1 MKRIVFFW
9 IEKYQEIDFMN
20 HEGKFLFENFGVNL
34 SSEFHFEYDW
44 NDSKKELSISKKIN
58 ENLVVYSDKIY
69 DIKVVV
75 GKNGTGKTTLLNLI
89 GNLSSGK
96 EKYDD
101 LTYAVVW
108 EEEGAMW
115 CYGNNCKCSGDASFK
130 ESLSPFTTIMY
141 SSDFSKYH
149 ENQAHIE
156 NFFDLRTNTLL
167 REKGNDSVV
176 QYFLAEEDRLIDF
189 LVDFSKIKNAR
200 NESILWSVLNVPA
213 RIIFTFLD
221 DAVLREVSNI
231 VDKTKKDGK
240 SGVSGYAW
248 SFLRKK
254 CTSSFFDEM
263 LFLALLNQ
271 VKSGEIVES
280 FFESIQ
286 NYMEEKYPEI
296 FRDIKG
302 WVEKINVR
310 KMPIVPGGKE
320 TYVAMLNLENDY
332 DMVKEFRDMLRKINS
347 NVLFMPM
354 SLGRPMSTGEKEYIS
369 FFSRLLPILKRMRKQ
384 KKTFD
389 SLLILDE
396 VDRGLHPEW
405 QRIWFTK
412 FLECLDAI
420 SAHYDVKL
428 NIQLLMATHSP
439 FMLSD
444 FADDNVLKLD
454 RMQDESGFKANVKCD
469 YSPTKCFG
477 GNIYD
482 IMKDGFFLES
492 SIGGFVENQITK
504 MINDVKKCK
513 EENRP
518 LSIDYSFVNR
528 IGNPILKSLLL
539 QKIKSAERNK

>member
-34 SSEFHFEYDW
+34 SSKFHFEYDW
-44 NDSKKELSISKKIN
+44 NDSKKELAISKKIN

-69 DIKVVV
+69 DIKIVV

-89 GNLSSGK
+89 GDISSGK
-96 EKYDD
+96 EMYDD

-108 EEEGAMW
+108 EEEGSMW
-115 CYGNNCKCSGDASFK
+115 CYGNNCKCSGDALFK

-167 REKGNDSVV
+167 REKGNDSVER
-176 QYFLAEEDRLIDF
+176 YFLAEEDRLIDF

-213 RIIFTFLD
+213 RVIFSF
-221 DAVLREVSNI
+221 
-231 VDKTKKDGK
+231 
-240 SGVSGYAW
+240 SGVAHREIQDIIDQTNNDSEDEVRGIAW
-248 SFLRKK
+248 SFLGSK
-254 CTSSFFDEM
+254 CAFSFFDEM
-263 LFLALLNQ
+263 LFMALLDLKRKGIIIK
-271 VKSGEIVES
+271 KSV
-280 FFESIQ
+280 FDSIQ
-286 NYMEEKYPEI
+286 NYMEENHPTI
-296 FRDIKG
+296 FNDIKR

-310 KMPIVPGGKE
+310 KMSLTPGGRE
-320 TYVAMLNLENDY
+320 TYVAMLNLDNDY
-332 DMVKEFRDMLRKINS
+332 DMVKEFRDMLRKINP

-354 SLGRPMSTGEKEYIS
+354 SLGQPMSAGEKEYIS

-384 KKTFD
+384 KKNFD
-389 SLLILDE
+389 CLLILDE
-396 VDRGLHPEW
+396 VDRSLHPEW
-405 QRIWFTK
+405 QRLWFTK
-412 FLECLDAI
+412 FLESIDAI
-420 SAHYDVKL
+420 SVNYDVKL

-444 FADDNVLKLD
+444 FVDDNVLKLD
-454 RMQDESGFKANVKCD
+454 RIQDESGFKANVKCD

-482 IMKDGFFLES
+482 IMKEGFFLDS

-504 MINDVKKCK
+504 MINDVKKSK
-513 EENRP
+513 EENRA